1 MMTRAE
7 AIDLFHSDDLI
18 GIGMAADAVRRKLHP
33 EGVVSYII
41 DRNINYTNFCTEY
54 CSFCAFYRPMG
65 HDEGYI
71 LAHQTIFDKIQ
82 ETIDL
87 GGTGILMQGGLH
99 PDLKI
104 EWYEDL
110 LRSIK
115 KRFDIWCH
123 CFSAPEIVNIAQVS
137 GLSLHDTLARLRDAG
152 LDSLPGGGAE
162 ILDDQVRHRISRLKC
177 NTQDWIDVHR
187 TCHALGM
194 RSTATMMFGTGETI
208 EQRMNHFDIVR
219 QIQEDT
225 GGFTAFIPWSFQREL
240 TSLGRFVKE
249 EATAVEYLKMLAL
262 SRVYLENI
270 LNIQSSWVTPGLK
283 TCQIGLRFGGNDVG
297 SVMIE
302 ENVVSAAGTH
312 HQATEEELRRLIRD
326 AGFIPKQRDTLYR
339 TYFLN

>member
-137 GLSLHDTLARLRDAG
+137 GLSLHDTLARLQDAG

-297 SVMIE
+297 SIMIE

>member
-7 AIDLFHSDDLI
+7 AIDLFNSDDLV
-18 GIGMAADAVRRKLHP
+18 GLGMAADQVRRKLHP

-54 CSFCAFYRPMG
+54 CSFCAFYRPPG
-65 HDEGYI
+65 HEEGYV
-71 LAHQTIFDKIQ
+71 HSQEVIFDKIR
-82 ETIDL
+82 ETIDM

-110 LRSIK
+110 LRGIK
-115 KRFDIWCH
+115 QRFEIWCH
-123 CFSAPEIVNIAQVS
+123 CFSAPEIVNIAEVS
-137 GLSLHDTLARLRDAG
+137 GLSLRDTLARLHDAG
-152 LDSLPGGGAE
+152 LDSVPGGGAE
-162 ILDDQVRHRISRLKC
+162 ILDDDVRRRISRLKC
-177 NTQDWIDVHR
+177 TTQEWVDVHR
-187 TCHALGM
+187 TCHALGI
-194 RSTATMMFGTGETI
+194 RTTATMMFGTGETI
-208 EQRMNHFDIVR
+208 EQRMNHFDLVR

-225 GGFTAFIPWSFQREL
+225 GGFTAFIPWAYQREN
-240 TSLGRFVKE
+240 TSLGNFVKQ

-262 SRVYLENI
+262 SRLYLENI

-297 SVMIE
+297 SIMIE
-302 ENVVSAAGTH
+302 ENVVSAAGAH
-312 HQATEEELRRLIRD
+312 HRASEEELRRLIRD

-339 TYFLN
+339 TYYLN